1 MPTPPNPGT
10 PPNFNVRGISGNGGL
25 MSGIGFGTGGLYQ
38 YRPPDEHLVAGQLRK
53 NINTRSPLMLQAAG
67 NAQELANARGMGTGA
82 YAIGEAQR
90 ATIDSMLP
98 VAQQDSETLTKVG
111 MMNANAAQEKAN
123 LEASLNARSASE
135 GGQTVLDMTG
145 EEEANRQH
153 QLQLQR
159 ERLAFE
165 GEQSA
170 YGRDQQS
177 SMGLMDIYGNMYQG
191 QQNFANQRQL
201 GFDEFGF
208 GRTMANDQFG
218 YGRMLANDQF
228 GYNSQL
234 ANQNA
239 DLDIRQS
246 YFNYRQGQARDLQ
259 SFYQNIILGGMGNPE
274 FMADPQA
281 FFGFAQF
288 ATGMVEGPGSS
299 FFRNLFGRGG

>member
-1 MPTPPNPGT
+1 MPSSNEL
-10 PPNFNVRGISGNGGL
+10 RGISATGEFGSPTTATGPGGA
-25 MSGIGFGTGGLYQ
+25 FV
-38 YRPPDEHLVAGQLRK
+38 YRPPDAHLVAGQLRQ
-53 NINTRSPLMLQAAG
+53 NINSRSPLMLQAAG
-67 NAQELANARGMGTGA
+67 NAQALSAARGMGTGA

-98 VAQQDSETLTKVG
+98 IASQDSATLTKVG
-111 MMNANAAQEKAN
+111 MANADAIREHQVRNAGANAQA
-123 LEASLNARSASE
+123 AAT

-145 EEEANRQH
+145 ENEANRQH
-153 QLQLQR
+153 ELQLQR

-165 GEQSA
+165 GEQGA

-259 SFYQNIILGGMGNPE
+259 NFYQNIILGGMGNPE
-274 FMADPQA
+274 FMAYPQA